1 MTLNNL
7 IHPDR
12 PLILIGAGKMGGALL
27 SGWLARGLAARSVR
41 IVDPRPPADTTALLS
56 RAGIVASATAPQ
68 GTKAGVLVIAVKP
81 QAMGDALPPV
91 RATVDPNTLVL
102 SIAAGTTIVSLR
114 NALGAQKI
122 VRSMPNTPAQIGKG
136 ITVAV
141 ATKAVDAKA
150 RSLTTTLL
158 EAVGAVEWVEEESLI
173 DAVTAVSG
181 SGPAYVFLLAEALAE
196 AGVAAGLAP
205 ALARRLADA
214 TIAGSGALLEWSGED
229 PATLRKNVTSPG
241 GTTAAALAELMS
253 DSGLAPLIRRAVLAA
268 QKRAKELAG

>member
-27 SGWLARGLAARSVR
+27 SGWLARGLAPGSVR
-41 IVDPRPPADTTALLS
+41 VVDPKPPADTAALLGK
-56 RAGIVASATAPQ
+56 AGIASTGRAPQ
-68 GTKAGVLVIAVKP
+68 GTIAGVLVIAVKP

-91 RATVDPNTLVL
+91 RATADPSTLVL
-102 SIAAGTTIVSLR
+102 SIAAGTTIASLR
-114 NALGAQKI
+114 KALGADKI

-150 RSLTTTLL
+150 RSLTTALL
-158 EAVGAVEWVEEESLI
+158 EAVGAVEWVVDEALI

-214 TIAGSGALLEWSGED
+214 TISGAGALLEQSSED

-253 DSGLAPLIRRAVLAA
+253 DSGLAPLMRRAVLAA